1 MRLKPLAC
9 VLVLITCLA
18 SEADAAL
25 LYLTNPATGEGTL
38 DLAAGETGDMSLMLT
53 IRDMD
58 TGFAF
63 LFAFLDDDD
72 NASDG
77 IMEVIEVTH
86 GLADP
91 AVYSH
96 TGGGSPPQ
104 DISHNVSSEYGLN
117 MWRMDG
123 LNWGPAT
130 YLIDTLTLLVDGIL
144 TQDMVPVTFEEGARA
159 PHLFTADDSR
169 MPWGEGLDGI
179 LPDYLDPGVGGATDP
194 FIINLIP
201 EPGTLLMLVA
211 CLIAGGCG
219 RRRVGWHGLVFQA
232 VGEE

>member
-86 GLADP
+86 GLREP
-91 AVYSH
+91 AKYSH

-104 DISHNVSSEYGLN
+104 DISWDVQDEYGLN
-117 MWRMDG
+117 MGRTDG
-123 LNWGPAT
+123 MNWGPGT
-130 YLIDTLTLLVDGIL
+130 YLIDTLTLLVDGIP
-144 TQDMVPVTFEEGARA
+144 TQDTVPVTFEEGARA
-159 PHLFTADDSR
+159 PVLFTADFKVF
-169 MPWGEGLDGI
+169 PWGEGLDGI

-201 EPGTLLMLVA
+201 VPATLIVVVMGALATL
-211 CLIAGGCG
+211 
-219 RRRVGWHGLVFQA
+219 RRWDRR
-232 VGEE
+232 